1 RGATSKMFFFTSRRR
16 HTRFSR
22 DWSSD
27 VCSSDLKAVMKKAEE
42 EKRQVLDLQQRKAE
56 LIAMEQ
62 KTVDAENTRRVATGL
77 KPYPNWESYQA
88 SLDALIETRAK
99 IKPKERPALPEEE
112 AFVIEAANVLLDY
125 ANLQR
130 NP

>member
-1 RGATSKMFFFTSRRR
+1 
-16 HTRFSR
+16 
-22 DWSSD
+22 
-27 VCSSDLKAVMKKAEE
+27 MKKAEE

-62 KTVDAENTRRVATGL
+62 KTLDAENTRRAATGL

-99 IKPKERPALPEEE
+99 MKAKERPALPEEE

-125 ANLQR
+125 AKLQAK
-130 NP
+130 P